1 MALSRAAK
9 TVKVQV
15 LTRELEASTSAIVG
29 TFTGLTASK
38 DFDLRKTV
46 RAAGGSYHVVKN
58 KLAAKASQGSK
69 IEAALQGLKGV
80 SAVAYTSGD
89 PVQLAKALS
98 TWVKDNAEFTFKLG
112 IVDGKV
118 IDVAEIGALATM
130 PGKEELFSTR
140 VVSVSAVVL
149 DSHGLPV
156 RDLPKEDFALKQDGK
171 PQQIRY
177 FSEDSDLPLTLSLL
191 VDTSGSEKAYLEE
204 EVLDSEVFFKAMMRR
219 PTDRSALYQFD
230 IEARKVQGLT
240 PSVQTLINSLNFLTI
255 PRGAT
260 MDATR
265 GGTKLYD
272 AVVAAALAS
281 EGRDRGRRALV
292 LLTDGEDVG
301 SRATL
306 EQAIAMAQRADVVV
320 YAVLIGAPEPS
331 RSHAPAGAMSRGSDV
346 LRDISSATEA
356 GCSPSISR

>member
-1 MALSRAAK
+1 MRLRWMVPAILGLAGLSPAQEPV
-9 TVKVQV
+9 T
-15 LTRELEASTSAIVG
+15 T
-29 TFTGLTASK
+29 
-38 DFDLRKTV
+38 LR
-46 RAAGGSYHVVKN
+46 
-58 KLAAKASQGSK
+58 
-69 IEAALQGLKGV
+69 
-80 SAVAYTSGD
+80 
-89 PVQLAKALS
+89 
-98 TWVKDNAEFTFKLG
+98 LG
-112 IVDGKV
+112 
-118 IDVAEIGALATM
+118 
-130 PGKEELFSTR
+130 TR

-149 DSHGLPV
+149 DSRGLPV

-171 PQQIRY
+171 PQEIRY

-191 VDTSGSEKAYLEE
+191 VDTSGSEKAYLQE

-265 GGTKLYD
+265 DGTKLYD
-272 AVVAAALAS
+272 TVIAAARAS
-281 EGRDRGRRALV
+281 EGQDRGRRALV

-306 EQAIAMAQRADVVV
+306 EGAIAAAQRADVVV
-320 YAVLIGAPEPS
+320 YAVLVGGPEPS
-331 RSHAPAGAMSRGSDV
+331 RLHAPPVASSRGSDV
-346 LRDISSATEA
+346 LRNLSAATGGRLFTLDPQMNLKDAYELIEEDLRLQYQLGYTPPEA
-356 GCSPSISR
+356 KAGSYHKIELKVQGAPGKVTVQARRGFYTPE

>member
-1 MALSRAAK
+1 MRLRWAMAA
-9 TVKVQV
+9 V
-15 LTRELEASTSAIVG
+15 LV
-29 TFTGLTASK
+29 
-38 DFDLRKTV
+38 
-46 RAAGGSYHVVKN
+46 
-58 KLAAKASQGSK
+58 LA
-69 IEAALQGLKGV
+69 GV
-80 SAVAYTSGD
+80 SHAQE
-89 PVQLAKALS
+89 PVTTLR
-98 TWVKDNAEFTFKLG
+98 LG
-112 IVDGKV
+112 
-118 IDVAEIGALATM
+118 
-130 PGKEELFSTR
+130 TR

-149 DSHGLPV
+149 DSHGLPL

-171 PQQIRY
+171 LQEIRY

-191 VDTSGSEKAYLEE
+191 VDTSGSEKAYLQE
-204 EVLDSEVFFKAMMRR
+204 EVLDSETFFKAMMRR

-240 PSVQTLINSLNFLTI
+240 ASVQTLINSLNFLTI

-272 AVVAAALAS
+272 ALVAAAQAS

-306 EQAIAMAQRADVVV
+306 EQAIAAAQRADVVV
-320 YAVLIGAPEPS
+320 YAVLLGAPEPS
-331 RSHAPAGAMSRGSDV
+331 RSHLSAPAAVSRGSDV
-346 LRDISSATEA
+346 LRNISSATGGRLFTLAKEMNLRDAYELIEEDLRLQYQIGYTPPEA
-356 GCSPSISR
+356 KAGSYHKIELKVQDTPGKVTVQARRGFYTPE

>member
-1 MALSRAAK
+1 MRLRWAIAAF
-9 TVKVQV
+9 
-15 LTRELEASTSAIVG
+15 L
-29 TFTGLTASK
+29 GLA
-38 DFDLRKTV
+38 
-46 RAAGGSYHVVKN
+46 
-58 KLAAKASQGSK
+58 
-69 IEAALQGLKGV
+69 GV
-80 SAVAYTSGD
+80 SHTQE
-89 PVQLAKALS
+89 PVTTLR
-98 TWVKDNAEFTFKLG
+98 LG
-112 IVDGKV
+112 
-118 IDVAEIGALATM
+118 
-130 PGKEELFSTR
+130 TR

-149 DSHGLPV
+149 DSRGLPM

-171 PQQIRY
+171 PQEIRY

-219 PTDRSALYQFD
+219 PTDRAALYQFD

-240 PSVQTLINSLNFLTI
+240 AAVQTLINSLNFLTM

-272 AVVAAALAS
+272 AVVAAAQAS

-306 EQAIAMAQRADVVV
+306 EQAIAAAQRADVVV
-320 YAVLIGAPEPS
+320 YAVLIGAPEPL
-331 RSHAPAGAMSRGSDV
+331 RSHAPMSRGSDV
-346 LRDISSATEA
+346 LRNISSATGGRLFTLAKEMNLKDAYELIEEDLRLQYQIGYTPPETKA
-356 GCSPSISR
+356 GGYHKIELKVQGTPGKVTVQARRGFYTPE

>member
-1 MALSRAAK
+1 MRLRWAIAAVLGWARLSYAQEPV
-9 TVKVQV
+9 T
-15 LTRELEASTSAIVG
+15 T
-29 TFTGLTASK
+29 
-38 DFDLRKTV
+38 LR
-46 RAAGGSYHVVKN
+46 
-58 KLAAKASQGSK
+58 
-69 IEAALQGLKGV
+69 
-80 SAVAYTSGD
+80 
-89 PVQLAKALS
+89 
-98 TWVKDNAEFTFKLG
+98 LG
-112 IVDGKV
+112 
-118 IDVAEIGALATM
+118 
-130 PGKEELFSTR
+130 TR

-171 PQQIRY
+171 PQEIRY

-230 IEARKVQGLT
+230 VEARKVQGLT

-306 EQAIAMAQRADVVV
+306 EQAISTAQRADVVV
-320 YAVLIGAPEPS
+320 YAVLIGGPEPS
-331 RSHAPAGAMSRGSDV
+331 RLHAPAAALSRGSDV
-346 LRDISSATEA
+346 LRDISSATGGRLFTLDKQMNLKDAYELIEDDLRLQYQIGYTPPEA
-356 GCSPSISR
+356 RAGSYHKIELKVQGAPGKVTVQARRGFYTPE

>member
-1 MALSRAAK
+1 MRLRWAIAAVLGWAGLSYAQEPV
-9 TVKVQV
+9 T
-15 LTRELEASTSAIVG
+15 T
-29 TFTGLTASK
+29 
-38 DFDLRKTV
+38 LR
-46 RAAGGSYHVVKN
+46 
-58 KLAAKASQGSK
+58 
-69 IEAALQGLKGV
+69 
-80 SAVAYTSGD
+80 
-89 PVQLAKALS
+89 
-98 TWVKDNAEFTFKLG
+98 LG
-112 IVDGKV
+112 
-118 IDVAEIGALATM
+118 
-130 PGKEELFSTR
+130 TR

-171 PQQIRY
+171 PQEIRY

-204 EVLDSEVFFKAMMRR
+204 EVMDSEVFFKAMMRR

-230 IEARKVQGLT
+230 VEARKVQGLT

-306 EQAIAMAQRADVVV
+306 EQAISTAQRADVVV
-320 YAVLIGAPEPS
+320 YAVLIGGPEPS
-331 RSHAPAGAMSRGSDV
+331 RLHAPAAAPSRGSDV
-346 LRDISSATEA
+346 LRDMSSATGGRLFTLDKQMNLKDAYELIEDDLRLQYQIGYTPPEA
-356 GCSPSISR
+356 RAGSYHKIELKVQGAPGKVTVQARRGFYTPE

>member
-1 MALSRAAK
+1 MRLRWAIL
-9 TVKVQV
+9 
-15 LTRELEASTSAIVG
+15 AIVG
-29 TFTGLTASK
+29 WA
-38 DFDLRKTV
+38 
-46 RAAGGSYHVVKN
+46 
-58 KLAAKASQGSK
+58 
-69 IEAALQGLKGV
+69 GV
-80 SAVAYTSGD
+80 SHAQE
-89 PVQLAKALS
+89 PVTTLRLA
-98 TWVKDNAEFTFKLG
+98 
-112 IVDGKV
+112 
-118 IDVAEIGALATM
+118 
-130 PGKEELFSTR
+130 TR

-149 DSHGLPV
+149 DSRGLPL

-171 PQQIRY
+171 PQEIRY

-191 VDTSGSEKAYLEE
+191 VDTSGSEKAYLQE

-230 IEARKVQGLT
+230 VEARKVQGLT

-306 EQAIAMAQRADVVV
+306 DQAIAAAQRADVVV

-331 RSHAPAGAMSRGSDV
+331 RSHASAPMSRGSDV
-346 LRDISSATEA
+346 LRNISSATGGRLFTLANEMNLKDAFELIEEDLRLQYQIGYTPPESKA
-356 GCSPSISR
+356 GSYHKIELKVQGAPGKVTIQARRGFYTPE

>member
-1 MALSRAAK
+1 MRLRWAIA
-9 TVKVQV
+9 
-15 LTRELEASTSAIVG
+15 AIVG
-29 TFTGLTASK
+29 WASVSHAQEPVTT
-38 DFDLRKTV
+38 LR
-46 RAAGGSYHVVKN
+46 
-58 KLAAKASQGSK
+58 
-69 IEAALQGLKGV
+69 
-80 SAVAYTSGD
+80 
-89 PVQLAKALS
+89 
-98 TWVKDNAEFTFKLG
+98 LG
-112 IVDGKV
+112 
-118 IDVAEIGALATM
+118 
-130 PGKEELFSTR
+130 TR

-149 DSHGLPV
+149 DGRGLPL

-171 PQQIRY
+171 PQEIRY

-191 VDTSGSEKAYLEE
+191 VDTSGSEKAYLQE

-306 EQAIAMAQRADVVV
+306 DQAIAAAQRADVVV

-331 RSHAPAGAMSRGSDV
+331 RAHAPSPMSRGSDV
-346 LRDISSATEA
+346 LRNISSSTGGRLFTLDKEMNLKDAYELIEEDLRLQYQIGYTPPESKA
-356 GCSPSISR
+356 GSYHKIDLKVQGAPGKVTIQARRGFYTPE

>member
-1 MALSRAAK
+1 MRLRWIVPAILILAGLSRAQEPV
-9 TVKVQV
+9 T
-15 LTRELEASTSAIVG
+15 T
-29 TFTGLTASK
+29 
-38 DFDLRKTV
+38 LR
-46 RAAGGSYHVVKN
+46 
-58 KLAAKASQGSK
+58 
-69 IEAALQGLKGV
+69 
-80 SAVAYTSGD
+80 
-89 PVQLAKALS
+89 
-98 TWVKDNAEFTFKLG
+98 LG
-112 IVDGKV
+112 
-118 IDVAEIGALATM
+118 
-130 PGKEELFSTR
+130 TR

-171 PQQIRY
+171 PQEIRY

-204 EVLDSEVFFKAMMRR
+204 EVMDSEVFFKAMMRR

-230 IEARKVQGLT
+230 VEARKVQGLT
-240 PSVQTLINSLNFLTI
+240 PSVQTLINSLNFLTM

-306 EQAIAMAQRADVVV
+306 EQAIAAAQRADVVV

-331 RSHAPAGAMSRGSDV
+331 RSHAPAPMSRGSDV
-346 LRDISSATEA
+346 LRNISSATGGRLFTLANEMNLKDAFELIEEDLRLQYQIGYTPPETKA
-356 GCSPSISR
+356 GSYHKIELKVQGAPGKVTIQARRGFYTPE

>member
-1 MALSRAAK
+1 MRLRWAFPAFLVLVGISRAQEPV
-9 TVKVQV
+9 T
-15 LTRELEASTSAIVG
+15 T
-29 TFTGLTASK
+29 
-38 DFDLRKTV
+38 LR
-46 RAAGGSYHVVKN
+46 
-58 KLAAKASQGSK
+58 
-69 IEAALQGLKGV
+69 
-80 SAVAYTSGD
+80 
-89 PVQLAKALS
+89 
-98 TWVKDNAEFTFKLG
+98 LG
-112 IVDGKV
+112 
-118 IDVAEIGALATM
+118 
-130 PGKEELFSTR
+130 TR

-171 PQQIRY
+171 PQEIRY

-191 VDTSGSEKAYLEE
+191 VDTSGSEKAYLQE

-219 PTDRSALYQFD
+219 PTDRAALYQFD

-240 PSVQTLINSLNFLTI
+240 DSVQTLINSLNFLTI

-272 AVVAAALAS
+272 AVVAAAQAS
-281 EGRDRGRRALV
+281 EGRERGRRALV

-306 EQAIAMAQRADVVV
+306 EGAIAAAQRADVVV

-331 RSHAPAGAMSRGSDV
+331 RLHAPAAALSRGSDV
-346 LRDISSATEA
+346 LRNLSSTTGGRLFSLDKEMNLKDAYELIEEDLRLQYQIGYTPPETKA
-356 GCSPSISR
+356 GSYHRIELKVQGTPAKVTVQARRGFYTPE